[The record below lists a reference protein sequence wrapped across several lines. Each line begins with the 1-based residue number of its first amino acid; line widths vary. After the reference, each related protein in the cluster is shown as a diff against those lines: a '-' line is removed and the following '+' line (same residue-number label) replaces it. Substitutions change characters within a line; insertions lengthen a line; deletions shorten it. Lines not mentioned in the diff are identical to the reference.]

1 MEIDVPTEL
10 AQNLGLG
17 AQVHL
22 LREWCLYVR
31 CWSVQICGTGLGVSG
46 AHHSDT
52 GPGRQG
58 AAVAQCSFT
67 HYGPGAV

>member
-1 MEIDVPTEL
+1 MPIEL

-22 LREWCLYVR
+22 LREWRLCVR
-31 CWSVQICGTGLGVSG
+31 CWSVQISGGTGLGVSG
-46 AHHSDT
+46 ARHSDT
-52 GPGRQG
+52 GSRRQG
-58 AAVAQCSFT
+58 VAVAQCSFT